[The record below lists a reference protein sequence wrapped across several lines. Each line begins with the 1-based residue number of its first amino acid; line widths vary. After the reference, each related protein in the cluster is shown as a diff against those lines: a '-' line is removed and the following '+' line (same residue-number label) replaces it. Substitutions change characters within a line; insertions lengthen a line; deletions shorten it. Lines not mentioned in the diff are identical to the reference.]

1 MAAPAYGVRS
11 ALTLR
16 RGGAPP
22 HGSTG
27 AAFFPGQLGDFWLVN
42 LVWFMV
48 KCFILMFFAISLLRS
63 VTGRLR
69 IDQAMMFY
77 FKIPAVL
84 AFISLV
90 LVIVV

>member
-1 MAAPAYGVRS
+1 MLSLGVIM
-11 ALTLR
+11 
-16 RGGAPP
+16 
-22 HGSTG
+22 
-27 AAFFPGQLGDFWLVN
+27 FFPGCLGDFWLVN
-42 LVWFMV
+42 LFWFMA
-48 KCFILMFFAISLLRS
+48 KCLILMFFSISLLRA

-90 LVIVV
+90 LVMIV